1 MAPTPTPT
9 PTPDVPVTNTH
20 ADKAKVNSSSVIS
33 TGQSTF
39 IGDNTVFTDNLS
51 NGIQTY
57 LPVLST
63 SQVHSKGFRVLAG
76 TTNNY
81 FASDNLKIDCC
92 GNFFSA
98 GTIDISG
105 SILAYGTASFAN
117 NKFKVDASGAVIAS
131 NGLFKVDRFGNVDVS
146 GNLSVFGTSS
156 LASGKFI
163 VDASGNML
171 TQGSLT
177 SSKFKVDKNGNVD
190 ASGNLSLGGTV
201 SLASGKF
208 TVDASG
214 AIFASNGLFTAD
226 RLGVVTARSNFV
238 SQTGDFS
245 TTGGSFTTTGAGG
258 FSTSG
263 SGNFSTSSGNF
274 TTVGGYFDASGGS
287 FTTRDSGGFTTNGG
301 SGNFATGSGSFTTNS
316 GNLSTTT
323 GDIVGKNLVI
333 NNGNNYLTLDSKTP
347 LLRFNNSGFSSNNGT
362 FIIDSSSGVINTFGT
377 ISSTGAITSSGA
389 LTGAR
394 LSIGMDASNNA
405 NFTIDSTGAITTQ
418 NYTIANSGS
427 ANFANG
433 KFMIN
438 QDGSISASNNNFVVD
453 SSGSIIASKNIGAS
467 GTASFLG
474 GNFTVDSINGIKS
487 NNNFVVDV
495 SGNMN
500 KVGNIVSQG
509 GLSTTQSMYV
519 GGTDVN
525 GANII
530 LSNNGISNFKQ
541 GVTIGKSS
549 TGYNFVVDSNG
560 NLTTQGTTNLAAG
573 NFTVDGSGNM
583 KALNNN
589 FTVDS
594 TNGIQFYNN
603 KFAVDLSGDIVAAG
617 NLNAAGSLN
626 TSNFSVNT
634 NGDIITAGTLKTSKF
649 AVDALGNVDA
659 SGNIVGHQNLTIS
672 GSANLLN
679 NNFTVDS
686 TNGIKFYNNK
696 FVVDLSGDI
705 VAAGSLNTS
714 NFSVNTNGA
723 IVAAGSL
730 NTSNFSVD
738 VSGAIVAAG
747 SLKTSKF
754 AVDALGNVDASGNLS
769 TYGSASLAD
778 GKLKVDASGNMMTE
792 GSLKSSKFTVDAL
805 GNVDAS
811 GNLSAYGP
819 ASLAA
824 GNFKVDASGDI
835 VAAGSLKTSKFTVDR
850 NGNIDASGNL
860 SAYGPASL
868 AAGNFKVD
876 ASGDIVAAGSL
887 KTSKF
892 TVDRNGNVDASG
904 NLSVGGT
911 VSLASGKFTL
921 DDNGI
926 GFFNKHVTTNTAFSD
941 YTLPL
946 SITDDFY
953 TYYDPTKPIPA
964 QDVSAMTSLFET
976 PTNNRFTTQE
986 YVDKVLFVQTARI
999 NNLVGP
1005 DASAALQQLASYQ
1018 KLIAAIDGTTTA
1030 NIINS
1035 LNTSN
1040 YELLN
1045 TISNTIST
1053 GYNPILINCVPSIW
1067 GSQCPP
1073 RPIPTPITQ
1082 SYFQD
1087 GWFFANQDNDNVI
1100 NWYLPASSNLKLGSI
1115 KNLFINIFA
1124 VSNISVPS
1132 ISILTN
1138 RGQITYSFN
1147 TSSSI
1152 YTDPKSQT
1160 AYKPI
1165 CLYTNDVPSNIYNG
1179 PSGEFPFT
1187 SATSFLYSASTST
1200 STLNLIQSRPT
1211 SFQTSYPQLPV
1222 MNSTDI
1228 VEYFCIQTSVTTN
1241 NLDVMFILQ
1250 SFNIS
1255 TSDGTTK
1262 MLFKNSDVVNNYIM
1276 NKFFK
1281 QYTDFSSTSNNNELQ
1296 VTSYADYF
1304 NNVVNNTSLASSTNP
1319 PSNFNT
1325 NITVKVNNTTTLINP
1340 IASVVNVGSSTTS
1353 VPIVIT
1359 PDSTTNV
1366 ITATL
1371 TNNNETNVSI
1381 SLTDISGNYSATISN
1396 LLVGDNTVNITS
1408 RQSSTNITS
1417 LFSIV
1422 IHRYSNDSSI
1432 QSIQVF
1438 SQQVGRGSFI
1448 NPTTGFISS
1457 SGTKIVGAASTG
1469 ECTLAS
1475 GSLIKL
1481 QFATLSTAT
1490 ITVAT
1495 TSSAATY
1502 KIAYPHTGSLVSPIR
1517 DGEGNLNLVTS
1528 NLGFGNNFVRIVTT
1542 AEEPNSPS
1550 TLTGYI
1556 NLYVLKRETTTST
1569 FQVKTKSSP
1578 VTYINVTSGN
1588 TVDID
1593 SSFYNADVSSIMNV
1607 AATSGTVGAFSVQN
1621 SSYGSPTVN
1630 GNIAYGLNTVTFTI
1644 TAEDT
1649 RVTQSYSVNVY
1660 CTSTVTTLSNL
1671 MIGGVSSING
1681 TPFASLPN
1689 NSTINLA
1696 PTTTSVQIVA
1706 TPTSSIGTVKI
1717 NDGNYNASSTFTVSS
1732 LTPGSTSTLT
1742 IIVKSSQTNS
1752 NDLNYIA
1759 PSTLTYT
1766 YKLNVQDTNLD
1777 SLYYDVSSSTVASV
1791 NNNQITFDPSNNA
1804 SVTLTSTGVPY
1815 QKFYLK
1821 AIEEASGNTL
1831 TYDLSN
1837 NVTSTLNNPITSNV
1851 TFEVSLAGGFNY
1863 INIKDTSV
1871 DGNYNQ
1877 VYNLAVNNTSNDI
1890 SVSSASW
1897 INADMS
1903 GALVIGSPNSIQLDV
1918 SGIVTLSAT
1927 PTCPGAAINMYTLD
1941 ASNNYTGTVVNQQ
1954 INVDTGATVQVGMF
1968 TTALNGT
1975 TTYPLTPQ
1983 VTASFVGPAPVSSEP
1998 VMPVITSMKYSFPNN
2013 PTLNDGF
2020 ADPNS
2025 DFVIVPSTTNTFL
2038 FTPQTTTLN
2047 YTIETILHSTNGS
2060 SMSIVTITNNPNGT
2074 ATVVVPHSSGD
2085 FNFNFRIKDANN
2097 NESDPYLVKIRSF
2110 QSLSFNTTTNKFND
2124 DNYGT
2129 ELNRLTTVYNG
2140 FPTTVKNSHLTAG
2153 GGGSLRT
2160 VSQYISPDGN
2170 AIALLADYSTTSYGS
2185 TPTIGNTLSNAPS
2198 TGAVL
2203 TALIYNKNTYK
2214 WEPYV
2219 ISGFGTSSQ
2228 YVSNYNS
2235 LGIAGTGINTGMRV
2249 RQLII
2254 NSSTNLFDENTVFFS
2269 IQMSTASPYTS
2280 YSMQS
2285 FVAAG
2290 YNSSFG
2296 FKSFSNLAINSGS
2309 TQIKSYNA
2317 TNAVYDTF
2325 SNNANSNYFLANSLN
2340 NSLFKVNKIEIVG
2353 IIGDLTQYIVY
2364 HEGAGYQAND
2374 SNEFNPMIIN
2384 ESASMGKITTGSSS
2398 ITYTAPA
2405 VIAKTELINFQGDR
2419 QGYFD
2424 PNASF
2429 VNTSFDKNATDPML
2443 RLNLTSNGNS
2453 LHYYLPFEYNA
2464 SYGIYRIKYNNVST
2478 ILKPLFIN
2486 P

>member
-1 MAPTPTPT
+1 
-9 PTPDVPVTNTH
+9 
-20 ADKAKVNSSSVIS
+20 
-33 TGQSTF
+33 
-39 IGDNTVFTDNLS
+39 
-51 NGIQTY
+51 
-57 LPVLST
+57 
-63 SQVHSKGFRVLAG
+63 
-76 TTNNY
+76 
-81 FASDNLKIDCC
+81 
-92 GNFFSA
+92 
-98 GTIDISG
+98 
-105 SILAYGTASFAN
+105 
-117 NKFKVDASGAVIAS
+117 
-131 NGLFKVDRFGNVDVS
+131 
-146 GNLSVFGTSS
+146 
-156 LASGKFI
+156 
-163 VDASGNML
+163 
-171 TQGSLT
+171 
-177 SSKFKVDKNGNVD
+177 
-190 ASGNLSLGGTV
+190 
-201 SLASGKF
+201 
-208 TVDASG
+208 
-214 AIFASNGLFTAD
+214 
-226 RLGVVTARSNFV
+226 
-238 SQTGDFS
+238 
-245 TTGGSFTTTGAGG
+245 
-258 FSTSG
+258 
-263 SGNFSTSSGNF
+263 
-274 TTVGGYFDASGGS
+274 
-287 FTTRDSGGFTTNGG
+287 
-301 SGNFATGSGSFTTNS
+301 
-316 GNLSTTT
+316 
-323 GDIVGKNLVI
+323 
-333 NNGNNYLTLDSKTP
+333 
-347 LLRFNNSGFSSNNGT
+347 
-362 FIIDSSSGVINTFGT
+362 
-377 ISSTGAITSSGA
+377 
-389 LTGAR
+389 
-394 LSIGMDASNNA
+394 
-405 NFTIDSTGAITTQ
+405 
-418 NYTIANSGS
+418 
-427 ANFANG
+427 
-433 KFMIN
+433 
-438 QDGSISASNNNFVVD
+438 
-453 SSGSIIASKNIGAS
+453 
-467 GTASFLG
+467 
-474 GNFTVDSINGIKS
+474 
-487 NNNFVVDV
+487 
-495 SGNMN
+495 
-500 KVGNIVSQG
+500 
-509 GLSTTQSMYV
+509 
-519 GGTDVN
+519 
-525 GANII
+525 
-530 LSNNGISNFKQ
+530 
-541 GVTIGKSS
+541 
-549 TGYNFVVDSNG
+549 
-560 NLTTQGTTNLAAG
+560 
-573 NFTVDGSGNM
+573 
-583 KALNNN
+583 
-589 FTVDS
+589 
-594 TNGIQFYNN
+594 
-603 KFAVDLSGDIVAAG
+603 
-617 NLNAAGSLN
+617 
-626 TSNFSVNT
+626 
-634 NGDIITAGTLKTSKF
+634 
-649 AVDALGNVDA
+649 
-659 SGNIVGHQNLTIS
+659 
-672 GSANLLN
+672 
-679 NNFTVDS
+679 
-686 TNGIKFYNNK
+686 
-696 FVVDLSGDI
+696 
-705 VAAGSLNTS
+705 
-714 NFSVNTNGA
+714 
-723 IVAAGSL
+723 
-730 NTSNFSVD
+730 
-738 VSGAIVAAG
+738 
-747 SLKTSKF
+747 
-754 AVDALGNVDASGNLS
+754 
-769 TYGSASLAD
+769 
-778 GKLKVDASGNMMTE
+778 
-792 GSLKSSKFTVDAL
+792 
-805 GNVDAS
+805 
-811 GNLSAYGP
+811 
-819 ASLAA
+819 
-824 GNFKVDASGDI
+824 
-835 VAAGSLKTSKFTVDR
+835 
-850 NGNIDASGNL
+850 
-860 SAYGPASL
+860 
-868 AAGNFKVD
+868 
-876 ASGDIVAAGSL
+876 
-887 KTSKF
+887 
-892 TVDRNGNVDASG
+892 
-904 NLSVGGT
+904 
-911 VSLASGKFTL
+911 
-921 DDNGI
+921 
-926 GFFNKHVTTNTAFSD
+926 
-941 YTLPL
+941 
-946 SITDDFY
+946 
-953 TYYDPTKPIPA
+953 
-964 QDVSAMTSLFET
+964 MTSLFAT

-1187 SATSFLYSASTST
+1187 SATSSLYSASTST

-1304 NNVVNNTSLASSTNP
+1304 NNVVNNTSLVSSTNP

-1371 TNNNETNVSI
+1371 TNNNVTNVSI

-1481 QFATLSTAT
+1481 QFATLATAT

-1517 DGEGNLNLVTS
+1517 DGDGNLNLVTS

-1550 TLTGYI
+1550 TLTRYI

-1593 SSFYNADVSSIMNV
+1593 SSFYNAAVSSVMNV

-1660 CTSTVTTLSNL
+1660 CTSTVTTLSSL

-1983 VTASFVGPAPVSSEP
+1983 VTASFVGPAPVSSES
-1998 VMPVITSMKYSFPNN
+1998 VMPVITSMKYSFPND
-2013 PTLNDGF
+2013 PMLNDGF
-2020 ADPNS
+2020 AYSNT
-2025 DFVIVPSTTNTFL
+2025 DFVSVPSTTNTFS
-2038 FTPQTTTLN
+2038 FIPQTTTLN
-2047 YTIETILHSTNGS
+2047 YTIEAILHSTSGS
-2060 SMSIVTITNNPNGT
+2060 SMSIVTVTNNSDGT

-2085 FNFNFRIKDANN
+2085 FNFNFTIKDANN
-2097 NESDPYLVKIRSF
+2097 NESDPYFVKIRSF
-2110 QSLSFNTTTNKFND
+2110 QSLSLNTTTNKFND

-2129 ELNRLTTVYNG
+2129 ELNRLTSVYND
-2140 FPTTVKNSHLTAG
+2140 FPTTVKNSHITAG
-2153 GGGSLRT
+2153 GGGFLRT

-2185 TPTIGNTLSNAPS
+2185 TTIGKNISNAPA

-2228 YVSNYNS
+2228 FVSNYNS
-2235 LGIAGTGINTGMRV
+2235 LGLAGIGINTGMQV

-2254 NSSTNLFDENTVFFS
+2254 NSSTNLFDEKTLFFS
-2269 IQMSTASPYTS
+2269 IQMSTAAPYTT
-2280 YSMQS
+2280 YSIQN

-2290 YNSSFG
+2290 YSSSFG
-2296 FKSFSNLAINSGS
+2296 FKSFSTLGLNASN

-2317 TNAVYDTF
+2317 TNAGYD
-2325 SNNANSNYFLANSLN
+2325 SVLNAANYFLANNLI
-2340 NSLFKVNKIEIVG
+2340 NSSFKVNQIETVG
-2353 IIGDLTQYIVY
+2353 VFGGITQYIVY
-2364 HEGAGYQAND
+2364 HEGAGSAAND
-2374 SNEFNPMIIN
+2374 STEFNPMIIN
-2384 ESASMGKITTGSSS
+2384 EYASIRKITTASDTVSYSS
-2398 ITYTAPA
+2398 PA
-2405 VIAKTELINFQGDR
+2405 VIAKTELINSQGDR
-2419 QGYFD
+2419 QGSFD
-2424 PNASF
+2424 PDASF
-2429 VNTSFDKNATDPML
+2429 VDTSFDKDATDLIL
-2443 RLNLTSNGNS
+2443 RLNLTSNGNN
-2453 LHYYLPFEYNA
+2453 LYYYLPIGNDKYSIKANNA
-2464 SYGIYRIKYNNVST
+2464 ST
-2478 ILKPLFIN
+2478 IIKPLFVN
-2486 P
+2486 L